1 MAYHPISHRSP
12 RNRYPCNKIIG
23 MLQRLAGWASAAW
36 LVLPLAVAAQG
47 QPSKPLIR
55 VGGDNNYPPYEFLDE
70 TGEPT
75 GYNVE
80 LTRAIAEVMGLRVEI
95 RLDDWS
101 KIRHQLDSG
110 RIDIVQGMVERPER
124 SDRYAFSAPHS
135 MVTASLFARR
145 GDPAVDGIDAL
156 SGHSV
161 LVQRDGS
168 IDDAL
173 SANHPDIKLIPVATH
188 GEALRALAA
197 GRHDYALV
205 SNLPG
210 LYLSKELGLSNLVPI
225 DLSYPA
231 QKYTYAVVKGNEALL
246 AQFSEG
252 LAILKN
258 TGRQQALYDK
268 WLGALAP
275 HKPDWALF
283 GYLAAGILLP
293 VALALLVIL
302 AWNRTLK
309 RQVDRRTAQLAEQHH
324 QLLQADKMASLG
336 VLVSGVGHEINNPNG
351 LLLLN
356 LPVIRDAFQDIE
368 PILEAHFHEQGDF
381 PVGGLSYSRMRE
393 ELPAMLE
400 ETLGSARRIKRIVED
415 LRDFARE
422 GRSDRR
428 ERVNLNEVAGT
439 AIRLLDNTIGKS
451 THAFRF
457 DPEERLPITLGN
469 RQRIEQ
475 VIINLILNACQAL
488 SSPQQAVSVTTR
500 SDLQRNLLSV
510 SVRDQGGGIAAEHLS
525 RLTDPFFT
533 TKRQCGGTGLGLSVS
548 AQIVRDHGGQLDFHS
563 QPDQGTEVVLTL
575 PLVNPSEKT

>member
-1 MAYHPISHRSP
+1 MAYQPTSHRSP
-12 RNRYPCNKIIG
+12 FTKAAGLLR
-23 MLQRLAGWASAAW
+23 RLPGWICAAW
-36 LVLPLAVAAQG
+36 LLLLLPLAVAAQG
-47 QPSKPLIR
+47 QPKQPLIR
-55 VGGDNNYPPYEFLDE
+55 VGGDNDYPPYEFLDE
-70 TGEPT
+70 SGEPT

-101 KIRHQLDSG
+101 EIRRQLDEG

-124 SDRYAFSAPHS
+124 SNDYSFSAPHA
-135 MVTASLFARR
+135 MVSSSLFARR
-145 GDPAVDGIDAL
+145 GDPVVDGIDEL
-156 SGHSV
+156 SGHTV
-161 LVQRDGS
+161 LVQRNGS
-168 IDDAL
+168 MYDAL
-173 SANHPDIKLIPVATH
+173 SANYPDIKLIPVATH

-197 GRHDYALV
+197 GRYDYALV

-225 DLSYPA
+225 NLSYPA
-231 QKYTYAVVKGNEALL
+231 QKYTYAVTKGNEALL

-268 WLGALAP
+268 WLGVAVP
-275 HKPDWALF
+275 NKPDWRLF
-283 GYLAAGILLP
+283 GYLAGGILLP

-302 AWNRTLK
+302 IWNRTLK
-309 RQVDRRTAQLAEQHH
+309 QQVDRRTAQLKEQHR

-351 LLLLN
+351 LILLN
-356 LPVIRDAFQDIE
+356 LPVIRDAYQDIE
-368 PILEAHFHEQGDF
+368 PILEEHYRNQGDF
-381 PVGGLSYSRMRE
+381 PVGGLDYSRMRD

-422 GRSDRR
+422 GRCEIS
-428 ERVNLNEVAGT
+428 ERVNLNEVVGA

-451 THAFRF
+451 TKAFRF
-457 DPEERLPITLGN
+457 EPEERLPITLGN

-488 SSPQQAVSVTTR
+488 TSPEQAVSVTTR
-500 SDLQRNLLSV
+500 SDLQRNTLMV
-510 SVRDQGGGIAAEHLS
+510 SVRDEGVGIDAEHLG

-533 TKRQCGGTGLGLSVS
+533 TKRESGGTGLGLSVT
-548 AQIVRDHGGQLDFHS
+548 AQIVRDHGGQLEFHS
-563 QPDQGTEVVLTL
+563 QPGRGTEVVLTL
-575 PLVNPSEKT
+575 PLVDPSEKP